1 MQYQVCYFQLLLHR
15 IFNPIRWT
23 KAMKSQLHL
32 SPPGS
37 ELQVR
42 LDSHRS
48 RRQMSRE
55 ANRIVND
62 LMAKDAEHRTRDVG
76 VQTDHSCFVENIDDL
91 KLKFKKAKSD
101 LCIQKKK
108 SKSSHKEAHTT
119 RNQCKKAFKIRKTL
133 IQKCTPAQAKRV
145 LTPDKKWFHYSKKD
159 IVTALIVRSMSK
171 RVFEYLRQT

>member
-1 MQYQVCYFQLLLHR
+1 PENAQVCSMHFAHDSYQRDLKHELLGLIPRKRLKVDAIPSLLLPTSTSSYLQPNSVDQSNEKTPK
-15 IFNPIRWT
+15 IINEST
-23 KAMKSQLHL
+23 TSQ
-32 SPPGS
+32 SPGS

-91 KLKFKKAKSD
+91 KLKFKKA
-101 LCIQKKK
+101 
-108 SKSSHKEAHTT
+108 
-119 RNQCKKAFKIRKTL
+119 
-133 IQKCTPAQAKRV
+133 
-145 LTPDKKWFHYSKKD
+145 
-159 IVTALIVRSMSK
+159 
-171 RVFEYLRQT
+171 